1 MKERERF
8 EQPMYRYFP
17 YFSLEVGSEGSYTN
31 THVSVA
37 YAMYQWGITDA
48 KLRVPGSTVTGIGGW
63 EVEIPPDML
72 KVLGDNLS
80 DLYEE

>member
-1 MKERERF
+1 MSEQERF
-8 EQPMYRYFP
+8 EQLVHRYFP
-17 YFSLEVGSEGSYTN
+17 YFCLNMDKDGSYTN

-48 KLRVPGSTVTGIGGW
+48 KLVRLNTTFGGGW
-63 EVEIPPDML
+63 EVEVPPDMQ